1 VIVAAGGTPSILA
14 AKKATSV
21 IPIVFPTAADP
32 VAQGL
37 VTSLAR
43 PGGNVTGFSIMGPEI
58 AGKQMELLKEVL
70 PRLTRVA
77 HLGNPR
83 NPSTVWVGRWV
94 ESAGRALGLQVQ
106 QVAASTGAELDVA
119 FAAMRRERAGAVIV
133 MRDAV
138 FRSLATQLVALAAQ
152 HRLPVMFGDKAY
164 VRNGGL
170 MSYSQDS
177 AELYRSAA
185 RYVDKILNGARPGDL
200 PVEQPTK
207 FELLINLKTAKAL
220 GLTIPPAVLAR
231 ADEVIP

>member
-1 VIVAAGGTPSILA
+1 MIVAAGTPAILA

-21 IPIVFPTAADP
+21 IPIVFPTAGDP
-32 VAQGL
+32 VGQGL
-37 VTSLAR
+37 VASLAH
-43 PGGNVTGFSIMGPEI
+43 PGGNVTGLSNMGPEI
-58 AGKQMELLKEVL
+58 ATKQMELLKQAV

-77 HLGNPR
+77 HLVNPR
-83 NPSTVWVGRWV
+83 SSATVWLARWAD
-94 ESAGRALGLQVQ
+94 SAGRALGLQVQ

-119 FAAMRRERAGAVIV
+119 FAAMRRARAGAVIV
-133 MRDAV
+133 VRDAV
-138 FRSLATQLVALAAQ
+138 FRSLATQLVALSAQ

-220 GLTIPPAVLAR
+220 GLTIPPSVLAR
-231 ADEVIP
+231 ADEVIQ